1 MNVWMCAEFLC
12 ALAGAR
18 DALSMRCVRV
28 APNTCGWVAAFSFV
42 ELGSG
47 PVCGEVCVCVAV
59 CVGRPWWWPTITN
72 HDEGEANAM
81 MTMMMMMMM
90 MMMKPKNQKRN
101 RGQ

>member
-1 MNVWMCAEFLC
+1 MNALC
-12 ALAGAR
+12 ARGAQHVW
-18 DALSMRCVRV
+18 LGCS
-28 APNTCGWVAAFSFV
+28 FQFV

-81 MTMMMMMMM
+81 MTMMMMI
-90 MMMKPKNQKRN
+90 MKPKKSKTEAWPIT
-101 RGQ
+101 